1 MQSQE
6 HDAPGQ
12 SLIPHTFSFLYFRVL
27 TQDLLSL
34 CRSLPPSSRLP
45 ASPFSLS
52 SVLSRRQLL
61 SDVGLIHLSRVL
73 ANGVLRD
80 SEIRRLKNLAVQCRS
95 QLDLEEMRTMEAERK
110 LRASL
115 AQTLSLRSQNRV
127 FRWYILQNK
136 LMAVSL

>member
-1 MQSQE
+1 M
-6 HDAPGQ
+6 
-12 SLIPHTFSFLYFRVL
+12 
-27 TQDLLSL
+27 
-34 CRSLPPSSRLP
+34 
-45 ASPFSLS
+45 
-52 SVLSRRQLL
+52 LSRRQLL